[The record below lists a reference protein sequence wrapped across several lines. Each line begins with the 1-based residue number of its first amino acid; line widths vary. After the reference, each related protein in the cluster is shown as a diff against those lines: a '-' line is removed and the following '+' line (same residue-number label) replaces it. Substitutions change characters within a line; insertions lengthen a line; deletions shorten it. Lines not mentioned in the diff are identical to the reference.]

1 MIIPHIVDQ
10 YATRIAQPIGVFDW
24 SEIDFEVGETPNNVY
39 GYFQATAE
47 FTKSGKGKKFKQ
59 YVKTIRPKIVINS
72 GIMEKFPAI
81 IHEVIM
87 PHEMG
92 HAVQYFHDR
101 QGAHDQF
108 FDWVMRKMDVQQGA
122 TFDPENYGL
131 SEADRNR
138 LNLLT
143 GKQEKVLIEHI
154 LSGQRFVIT
163 ANMWTRMISSPRRTK
178 SGLILDRSNCQVV
191 QSSSTL

>member
-24 SEIDFEVGETPNNVY
+24 AEIDFEVGETPNNVY
-39 GYFQATAE
+39 GYFQASAV
-47 FTKSGKGKKFKQ
+47 FTKSGKGKQFKQ
-59 YVKTIRPKIVINS
+59 YVKTVRPKIVINS
-72 GIMEKFPAI
+72 GIIEKFPAI

-143 GKQEKVLIEHI
+143 GKQEKVLIEHE
-154 LSGQRFVIT
+154 SGERFVIT
-163 ANMWTRMISSPRRTK
+163 ANMWTRMITAPRRSK
-178 SGLILDRSNCQVV
+178 SGLILNRGNCKVV
-191 QSSSTL
+191 QSSSNL